1 MRDREIVERVRD
13 ATDLLALVG
22 QAVKLRKQ
30 GSAHVGLCPF
40 HAERS
45 PSFQVVPNRGFYHCF
60 GCGKHGDAFAWL
72 MEREGMSFP
81 EALEQLAR
89 AAGIDLPQ
97 HRERPTAEVD
107 LETRMRTALE
117 AAQAFYERQL
127 ERHEGARA
135 YLRQRGYEGP
145 FLAEAGFGMAPDAW
159 DALVNHLRGLNFSG
173 ELLEQAGLASRSER
187 GTQIDFLRNRL
198 TIPIH
203 DARGRVVAFGGRI
216 MGGGSSG
223 ERVRPPESQ
232 VTSASEA
239 SGSAQGARYGGGQPK
254 YLNTRDTPLFHK
266 GGTLFGFHR
275 AKGAMK
281 DGALVVEGYFDVLQL
296 HQHGIHQA
304 VAPLGTALTDEHLKA
319 LGRFTR
325 RVILCFDGDAAGRRA
340 MEKSLRMALPLGFE
354 VRLLELPQ
362 GEDPD
367 TWCLK
372 LGGEAFRD
380 LLRACPDWIQ
390 FIRNRFQSGKD
401 LTKSSVRMDIF
412 NELLNFLPYLPKNE
426 SSINEAI
433 SVGHSL
439 LIPASEVI
447 KSIENKRKGTHTNQ
461 TISTNMNSTFD
472 EIDLDIKRLILLCVE
487 GSLDRVISLPT
498 GWWESLEGA
507 PLLQALLDAEGD
519 TTRLP
524 EGAVAALRHLE
535 AQASRQDEAGR
546 DAETLFVRLE
556 GRYVDREI
564 QANNRLLQDPST
576 VVDPALM
583 NRVMARQN
591 ELLGRQKELSR
602 RRRGPR

>member
-22 QAVKLRKQ
+22 SAVKLRKQ

-97 HRERPTAEVD
+97 RRERPTAEVD
-107 LETRMRTALE
+107 LEPRMRAALD
-117 AAQAFYERQL
+117 AAQAFFEAQL
-127 ERHEGARA
+127 VRHDPALA
-135 YLRQRGYEGP
+135 YLRERGYEGP
-145 FLAEAGFGMAPDAW
+145 FLAEAGFGLAPDAW

-173 ELLEQAGLASRSER
+173 ELLEQTGLASRSER

-198 TIPIH
+198 TIPIQ

-216 MGGGSSG
+216 LG
-223 ERVRPPESQ
+223 E
-232 VTSASEA
+232 
-239 SGSAQGARYGGGQPK
+239 GQPK

-296 HQHGIHQA
+296 HQNGIHQA
-304 VAPLGTALTDEHLKA
+304 VAPLGTALTEEHLKT
-319 LGRFTR
+319 LGRFTH

-372 LGGEAFRD
+372 LGGEAFRE
-380 LLRACPDWIQ
+380 LLRAAPDWTA
-390 FIRNRFQSGKD
+390 FMVDRAMEGKD
-401 LTKSSVRMDIF
+401 LRRITDRMGAFKD
-412 NELLNFLPYLPKNE
+412 LLDFLPFLPRTTE
-426 SSINEAI
+426 SRDLFASLAHQLQVPLQELDRAVRGRTVTPAV
-433 SVGHSL
+433 SGGHQATTAPILPDLDDLIRSL
-439 LIPASEVI
+439 LLL
-447 KSIENKRKGTHTNQ
+447 
-461 TISTNMNSTFD
+461 STAGHW
-472 EIDLDIKRLILLCVE
+472 R
-487 GSLDRVISLPT
+487 RVQEFPPT
-498 GWWESLEGA
+498 WWEALTGA

-519 TTRLP
+519 ATLLP
-524 EGAVAALRHLE
+524 EDAVAALRHLE

-546 DAETLFVRLE
+546 DPEALFAKLE
-556 GRYVDREI
+556 GRYVDREL

-576 VVDPALM
+576 IVDPALM

-591 ELLGRQKELSR
+591 ELLARQKELSR
-602 RRRGPR
+602 RRRVLR

>member
-45 PSFQVVPNRGFYHCF
+45 PSFQVVANRGFYHCF

-72 MEREGMSFP
+72 MEREGMTFP

-89 AAGIDLPQ
+89 AAGVDLPER
-97 HRERPTAEVD
+97 RERPSAEVD
-107 LETRMRTALE
+107 LETRMRSALD
-117 AAQAFYERQL
+117 AAQAFFEAQL
-127 ERHEGARA
+127 ARHEGART
-135 YLRQRGYEGP
+135 YLRERGYEGP
-145 FLAEAGFGMAPDAW
+145 FLTEAGFGMAPDAW
-159 DALVNHLRGLNFSG
+159 DGLVNHLRGLNFSG
-173 ELLEQAGLASRSER
+173 ELLEQTGLASRSER

-216 MGGGSSG
+216 MG
-223 ERVRPPESQ
+223 E
-232 VTSASEA
+232 
-239 SGSAQGARYGGGQPK
+239 GQPK

-296 HQHGIHQA
+296 HQNGIHQA
-304 VAPLGTALTDEHLKA
+304 VAPLGTALTEDHLKA

-372 LGGEAFRD
+372 LGGEAFKE
-380 LLRACPDWIQ
+380 LLRAAPDWTA
-390 FIRNRFQSGKD
+390 FMVDRAMEGKD
-401 LTKSSVRMDIF
+401 LRRITDRMGAFKD
-412 NELLNFLPYLPKNE
+412 LLDFLPYLPRTTE
-426 SSINEAI
+426 SRDLFASLAHQLQVPLQELDRAVRGRHVPVHPPEDVPASAVTLPELDELIR
-433 SVGHSL
+433 SL
-439 LIPASEVI
+439 LLLSTAGHWGRVQDVPPA
-447 KSIENKRKGTHTNQ
+447 
-461 TISTNMNSTFD
+461 
-472 EIDLDIKRLILLCVE
+472 
-487 GSLDRVISLPT
+487 
-498 GWWESLEGA
+498 WWESLEGA

-519 TTRLP
+519 ITRLP
-524 EGAVAALRHLE
+524 DGAVAALRHLE

-556 GRYVDREI
+556 GRYVDREL
-564 QANNRLLQDPST
+564 QANNRLLQDPATT
-576 VVDPALM
+576 VDLALM
-583 NRVMARQN
+583 NRVMGRQN
-591 ELLGRQKELSR
+591 DLLARQKELSR

>member
-13 ATDLLALVG
+13 ATDLLVLVG

-30 GSAHVGLCPF
+30 GSAFVGLCPF

-72 MEREGMSFP
+72 MEREGMTFP

-97 HRERPTAEVD
+97 HRERPAAEVD
-107 LETRMRTALE
+107 LETRLRAALE
-117 AAQAFYERQL
+117 AAQSFYERQL
-127 ERHEGARA
+127 ERHGEARA

-145 FLAEAGFGMAPDAW
+145 FVAEAGFGMAPDGW
-159 DALVNHLRGLNFSG
+159 DPLVTHLRGLNFSG

-203 DARGRVVAFGGRI
+203 DARGRLVAFGGRI
-216 MGGGSSG
+216 MG
-223 ERVRPPESQ
+223 E
-232 VTSASEA
+232 
-239 SGSAQGARYGGGQPK
+239 GQPK
-254 YLNTRDTPLFHK
+254 YLNTRDTALFHK
-266 GGTLFGFHR
+266 GETLFGFHR

-281 DGALVVEGYFDVLQL
+281 EGALVVEGYFDVLQL

-304 VAPLGTALTDEHLKA
+304 VAPLGTALTEEHLKQ

-372 LGGEAFRD
+372 LGGEAFQD
-380 LLRACPDWIQ
+380 LLRTAPDWTAFMID
-390 FIRNRFQSGKD
+390 RAMEGKD
-401 LTKSSVRMDIF
+401 LRRITDRMGAFKD
-412 NELLNFLPYLPKNE
+412 LLDFLPYLPRTTE
-426 SSINEAI
+426 SRDLFASLAHQLQVPLQELDRAVRGRQAPAREAEPPATPTPLPELDDLI
-433 SVGHSL
+433 RSL
-439 LIPASEVI
+439 LLLSTAGHWRRVQELPPA
-447 KSIENKRKGTHTNQ
+447 
-461 TISTNMNSTFD
+461 
-472 EIDLDIKRLILLCVE
+472 
-487 GSLDRVISLPT
+487 
-498 GWWESLEGA
+498 WWEGLDGA
-507 PLLQALLDAEGD
+507 PLLQALLDGEGD
-519 TTRLP
+519 LARLP
-524 EGAVAALRHLE
+524 EGALAAVRRME
-535 AQASRQDEAGR
+535 ALASRQDEAGR
-546 DAETLFVRLE
+546 DAEALFAKLE
-556 GRYVDREI
+556 TRYVDREL
-564 QANNRLLQDPST
+564 QANNRLLQDPRT
-576 VVDPALM
+576 LVDAALTT
-583 NRVMARQN
+583 RIMARQN
-591 ELLGRQKELSR
+591 ELLARQKDLSR
-602 RRRGPR
+602 RRRGTVGGQA

>member
-1 MRDREIVERVRD
+1 
-13 ATDLLALVG
+13 
-22 QAVKLRKQ
+22 VKLRKQ

-45 PSFQVVPNRGFYHCF
+45 PSFQVVANRGFYHCF

-72 MEREGMSFP
+72 MEREGMTFP

-97 HRERPTAEVD
+97 HRERPSAEVD
-107 LETRMRTALE
+107 LETRMRSALD
-117 AAQAFYERQL
+117 AAQAFFEAQL
-127 ERHEGARA
+127 GRHEGARA
-135 YLRQRGYEGP
+135 YLRDRGYEGP

-159 DALVNHLRGLNFSG
+159 DALVTHLRGLNFSG
-173 ELLEQAGLASRSER
+173 ELLEQAGLVSRSER

-216 MGGGSSG
+216 MG
-223 ERVRPPESQ
+223 Q
-232 VTSASEA
+232 
-239 SGSAQGARYGGGQPK
+239 GQPK

-304 VAPLGTALTDEHLKA
+304 VAPLGTALTEEHLKN

-380 LLRACPDWIQ
+380 LLRAAPDWTA
-390 FIRNRFQSGKD
+390 FMVDRAMEGKD
-401 LTKSSVRMDIF
+401 LRRITDRMGAFKDLLDFLPFLPRTTESRDLFSSLAHQLQVPIQELDRAVKGRQTSVRPQDEPDPVAPILP
-412 NELLNFLPYLPKNE
+412 ELDEL
-426 SSINEAI
+426 IR
-433 SVGHSL
+433 SL
-439 LIPASEVI
+439 LLLSTAGHWRRVQETPPA
-447 KSIENKRKGTHTNQ
+447 
-461 TISTNMNSTFD
+461 
-472 EIDLDIKRLILLCVE
+472 
-487 GSLDRVISLPT
+487 
-498 GWWESLEGA
+498 WWESLDGA

-519 TTRLP
+519 AALMP
-524 EGAVAALRHLE
+524 EGAVAVLRHLE
-535 AQASRQDEAGR
+535 AHASRQDEAGR
-546 DAETLFVRLE
+546 GADSLLLKLE
-556 GRYVDREI
+556 QNYLDREI
-564 QANNRLLQDPST
+564 QANNRLLQDPKT
-576 VVDPALM
+576 MVDASLT
-583 NRVMARQN
+583 RQV
-591 ELLGRQKELSR
+591 EVRQKDLIERKTELSR

>member
-22 QAVKLRKQ
+22 SAVKLRKQ

-45 PSFQVVPNRGFYHCF
+45 PSFQVVPARGFYHCF

-97 HRERPTAEVD
+97 RRERPSAEVD
-107 LETRMRTALE
+107 LETRMRSALD
-117 AAQAFYERQL
+117 AAQAFFEAQL
-127 ERHEGARA
+127 ARNDAAKA
-135 YLRQRGYEGP
+135 YLRDRGYEGP

-159 DALVNHLRGLNFSG
+159 DALVSHLRGLNISG
-173 ELLEQAGLASRSER
+173 ELLEQTGLASRSER

-203 DARGRVVAFGGRI
+203 DARGRVVAFGGRV
-216 MGGGSSG
+216 MG
-223 ERVRPPESQ
+223 E
-232 VTSASEA
+232 
-239 SGSAQGARYGGGQPK
+239 GQPK

-372 LGGEAFRD
+372 LGGEAFRE
-380 LLRACPDWIQ
+380 LLRAAPDWTA
-390 FIRNRFQSGKD
+390 FMVDRAMEGKD
-401 LTKSSVRMDIF
+401 LRRITDRMGAFKD
-412 NELLNFLPYLPKNE
+412 LLDFLPYLPRTTE
-426 SSINEAI
+426 SRDLFASLAHQLQVPLQELDRAVKGRHAAAGPSGDATTTAPVLPELDDLIR
-433 SVGHSL
+433 SL
-439 LIPASEVI
+439 LLLSTAGHWRRVQEIP
-447 KSIENKRKGTHTNQ
+447 
-461 TISTNMNSTFD
+461 
-472 EIDLDIKRLILLCVE
+472 
-487 GSLDRVISLPT
+487 PT
-498 GWWESLEGA
+498 WWETLDGA

-519 TTRLP
+519 TQLLP

-546 DAETLFVRLE
+546 DAEVLFAKLE

-564 QANNRLLQDPST
+564 QANNRLLQDPAT
-576 VVDPALM
+576 LVDAALT
-583 NRVMARQN
+583 RQVEIRQN
-591 ELLGRQKELSR
+591 ELLERQKKLSQR
-602 RRRGPR
+602 RRTPR

>member
-22 QAVKLRKQ
+22 SAVKLRKQ

-45 PSFQVVPNRGFYHCF
+45 PSFQVVANKGFYHCF

-72 MEREGMSFP
+72 MEREGMTFP

-89 AAGIDLPQ
+89 AAGVELPER
-97 HRERPTAEVD
+97 RERPSAEVD
-107 LETRMRTALE
+107 LETRMRSALD
-117 AAQAFYERQL
+117 AAQSFFEAQL
-127 ERHEGARA
+127 ARHDGALA
-135 YLRQRGYEGP
+135 YLRERGYEGP
-145 FLAEAGFGMAPDAW
+145 FLAEAGFGMAPDGW
-159 DALVNHLRGLNFSG
+159 EALVKHLRGLNFSG
-173 ELLEQAGLASRSER
+173 ELLEQAGLASRSDR

-216 MGGGSSG
+216 MG
-223 ERVRPPESQ
+223 E
-232 VTSASEA
+232 
-239 SGSAQGARYGGGQPK
+239 GQPK

-304 VAPLGTALTDEHLKA
+304 VAPLGTALTEEHLKQ

-325 RVILCFDGDAAGRRA
+325 RVILCFDGDSAGRRA

-380 LLRACPDWIQ
+380 LLRTVPDWTA
-390 FIRNRFQSGKD
+390 FMVDRAMEGKD
-401 LTKSSVRMDIF
+401 LRRITDRMGAFKD
-412 NELLNFLPYLPKNE
+412 LLDFLPYLPRTTE
-426 SSINEAI
+426 SRDLFASLAHQLQVPLQELDRAVRGRQAPIREAEAPAPTSPVLPDLDDLI
-433 SVGHSL
+433 RSL
-439 LIPASEVI
+439 LLLSTGGHWQQVQEVPAA
-447 KSIENKRKGTHTNQ
+447 
-461 TISTNMNSTFD
+461 
-472 EIDLDIKRLILLCVE
+472 
-487 GSLDRVISLPT
+487 
-498 GWWESLEGA
+498 WWENLTGA
-507 PLLQALLDAEGD
+507 PLLQALLDAEGNP
-519 TTRLP
+519 TLLP

-535 AQASRQDEAGR
+535 AQASHKDEAGR
-546 DAETLFVRLE
+546 DAEALFARLE
-556 GRYVDREI
+556 SSYLDREI
-564 QANNRLLQDPST
+564 QANNRLLQDPRT
-576 VVDPALM
+576 LVDAILTKQ
-583 NRVMARQN
+583 VETRQN
-591 ELLGRQKELSR
+591 DLLGRQKVLAR
-602 RRRGPR
+602 RRRVTR

>member
-13 ATDLLALVG
+13 ATDLMALVG

-30 GSAHVGLCPF
+30 GSAFVGLCPF

-45 PSFQVVPNRGFYHCF
+45 PSFQVVPGRGFYHCF
-60 GCGKHGDAFAWL
+60 GCGKHGDAFTWL
-72 MEREGMSFP
+72 MEREGMTFP

-97 HRERPTAEVD
+97 RRERSTAEVD
-107 LETRMRTALE
+107 LETRLRSALE

-127 ERHEGARA
+127 DRHEGART

-145 FLAEAGFGMAPDAW
+145 FLAEAGFGVAPDAW
-159 DALVNHLRGLNFSG
+159 EALVAHLRGLNFSG

-203 DARGRVVAFGGRI
+203 DARGRLVAFGGRI
-216 MGGGSSG
+216 MG
-223 ERVRPPESQ
+223 E
-232 VTSASEA
+232 
-239 SGSAQGARYGGGQPK
+239 GQPK
-254 YLNTRDTPLFHK
+254 YLNTRDTVLFHK
-266 GGTLFGFHR
+266 GETLFGFHR

-296 HQHGIHQA
+296 HQSGIHQA
-304 VAPLGTALTDEHLKA
+304 VAPLGTALTEDHLKA

-380 LLRACPDWIQ
+380 LLRAAPDWTAFMID
-390 FIRNRFQSGKD
+390 RAMEGKD
-401 LTKSSVRMDIF
+401 LRRITDRMAAFKD
-412 NELLNFLPYLPKNE
+412 LLDFLPHLPRTTE
-426 SSINEAI
+426 TRDLFA
-433 SVGHSL
+433 SL
-439 LIPASEVI
+439 AHQLQVPLQE
-447 KSIENKRKGTHTNQ
+447 
-461 TISTNMNSTFD
+461 
-472 EIDLDIKRLILLCVE
+472 
-487 GSLDRVISLPT
+487 LDRAVKGRQAAPRESAEAAPLPAAVRDEADPLVRELIRYCHEGAWREVQQVPAT
-498 GWWESLEGA
+498 WWENLPGA
-507 PLLQALLDAEGD
+507 PVLQTVLDAEGD
-519 TTRLP
+519 LGLVP
-524 EGAVAALRHLE
+524 EGALAVIRRLE
-535 AQASRQDEAGR
+535 AENSQKYDKPDLDRLLA
-546 DAETLFVRLE
+546 RLE
-556 GRYVDREI
+556 SQYLEREQ
-564 QANNRLLQDPST
+564 QANNRLYLDPGT
-576 VVDPALM
+576 QADPALK
-583 NRVMARQN
+583 RRIEVRQEELRQRLAILKPRLRAARQF
-591 ELLGRQKELSR
+591 R
-602 RRRGPR
+602 

>member
-22 QAVKLRKQ
+22 SAVKLRKQ

-45 PSFQVVPNRGFYHCF
+45 PSFQVVANRGFYHCF

-72 MEREGMSFP
+72 MEREGMTFP

-97 HRERPTAEVD
+97 RRERPSAEVD
-107 LETRMRTALE
+107 LETRMRSALD
-117 AAQAFYERQL
+117 AAQAFFEAQL
-127 ERHEGARA
+127 TRHEGART
-135 YLRQRGYEGP
+135 YLRDRGYEGP

-159 DALVNHLRGLNFSG
+159 DSLVNHLRGLNFSG

-187 GTQIDFLRNRL
+187 GSQIDFLRNRL

-216 MGGGSSG
+216 MG
-223 ERVRPPESQ
+223 E
-232 VTSASEA
+232 
-239 SGSAQGARYGGGQPK
+239 GQPK

-304 VAPLGTALTDEHLKA
+304 VAPLGTALTEEHLKA

-372 LGGEAFRD
+372 LGGEAFKE
-380 LLRACPDWIQ
+380 LLRAAPDWTA
-390 FIRNRFQSGKD
+390 FMVDRAMEGKD
-401 LTKSSVRMDIF
+401 LRRISDRMGAFKD
-412 NELLNFLPYLPKNE
+412 LLDFLPYLPRTTE
-426 SSINEAI
+426 SRDLFASLAHQLQVPLQELDRAVKGRAVPAHSQEVDAAVSPGLPELDDLIR
-433 SVGHSL
+433 SL
-439 LIPASEVI
+439 LLLSTAGQWRRVQEVSPA
-447 KSIENKRKGTHTNQ
+447 
-461 TISTNMNSTFD
+461 
-472 EIDLDIKRLILLCVE
+472 
-487 GSLDRVISLPT
+487 
-498 GWWESLEGA
+498 WWESLQGA
-507 PLLQALLDAEGD
+507 PLLQALLDAEGEVSL
-519 TTRLP
+519 LP

-546 DAETLFVRLE
+546 DADSLFAKLE
-556 GRYVDREI
+556 GRYVDREL
-564 QANNRLLQDPST
+564 QANNRLLQDPAT
-576 VVDPALM
+576 MVDATLM

-591 ELLGRQKELSR
+591 DLLARQKELSR
-602 RRRGPR
+602 RRRVSR

>member
-22 QAVKLRKQ
+22 SAVKLRKQ

-45 PSFQVVPNRGFYHCF
+45 PSFQVVANRGFYHCF

-72 MEREGMSFP
+72 MEREGMTFP

-97 HRERPTAEVD
+97 RRERPSAEVD
-107 LETRMRTALE
+107 LETRMRSALD
-117 AAQAFYERQL
+117 AAQAFFEAQL
-127 ERHEGARA
+127 TRHEGART
-135 YLRQRGYEGP
+135 YLRDRGYEGP

-187 GTQIDFLRNRL
+187 GTQVDFLRNRL

-216 MGGGSSG
+216 MG
-223 ERVRPPESQ
+223 E
-232 VTSASEA
+232 
-239 SGSAQGARYGGGQPK
+239 GQPK

-340 MEKSLRMALPLGFE
+340 MEKGLRMALPLGFE

-372 LGGEAFRD
+372 LGGEAFRE
-380 LLRACPDWIQ
+380 LLRAAPDWTA
-390 FIRNRFQSGKD
+390 FMVDRAMEGKD
-401 LTKSSVRMDIF
+401 LRRITDRMGAFKD
-412 NELLNFLPYLPKNE
+412 LLDFLPYLPRTTE
-426 SSINEAI
+426 SRDLFASLAHQLQVPLQELDRAVKGRAVPAQPLEADALASPGLPELDDLI
-433 SVGHSL
+433 RSL
-439 LIPASEVI
+439 LLLSTAGQWRRVQEVPPA
-447 KSIENKRKGTHTNQ
+447 
-461 TISTNMNSTFD
+461 
-472 EIDLDIKRLILLCVE
+472 
-487 GSLDRVISLPT
+487 
-498 GWWESLEGA
+498 WWESLQGA
-507 PLLQALLDAEGD
+507 PLLQALLDAEGEVSL
-519 TTRLP
+519 LP
-524 EGAVAALRHLE
+524 DGAVAALRHLQ

-546 DAETLFVRLE
+546 DADSLFARLE
-556 GRYVDREI
+556 GRYVDREL
-564 QANNRLLQDPST
+564 QANNRLLQDPAT
-576 VVDPALM
+576 MVDAALM
-583 NRVMARQN
+583 HRVMARQN
-591 ELLGRQKELSR
+591 DLLARQKELSR
-602 RRRGPR
+602 RRRVAR

>member
-1 MRDREIVERVRD
+1 MRDREIVDRVRD

-22 QAVKLRKQ
+22 SAVKLRKQ

-97 HRERPTAEVD
+97 RRERPSAEVD
-107 LETRMRTALE
+107 LETRMRSALD
-117 AAQAFYERQL
+117 AAQAFFEAQL
-127 ERHEGARA
+127 ARNEA
-135 YLRQRGYEGP
+135 ARTYLQNRGYEGP
-145 FLAEAGFGMAPDAW
+145 FLAEAGFGVAPDAW
-159 DALVNHLRGLNFSG
+159 DSLVNHLRGLNFSG
-173 ELLEQAGLASRSER
+173 ELLEQTGLASRSER

-216 MGGGSSG
+216 MG
-223 ERVRPPESQ
+223 E
-232 VTSASEA
+232 
-239 SGSAQGARYGGGQPK
+239 GQPK

-304 VAPLGTALTDEHLKA
+304 VAPLGTALTEEHLKA

-372 LGGEAFRD
+372 LGGEAFRE
-380 LLRACPDWIQ
+380 LLRAAPDWTA
-390 FIRNRFQSGKD
+390 FMVDRAMEGKD
-401 LTKSSVRMDIF
+401 LRRITDRMGAFKD
-412 NELLNFLPYLPKNE
+412 LLDFLPYLPRTTE
-426 SSINEAI
+426 SRDLFSSLAHQLQVPIQELDRAVRGRQAPTQASEEASPVASIPPVLDELI
-433 SVGHSL
+433 RSL
-439 LIPASEVI
+439 LLLSTAGHWRRVQEIPPA
-447 KSIENKRKGTHTNQ
+447 
-461 TISTNMNSTFD
+461 
-472 EIDLDIKRLILLCVE
+472 
-487 GSLDRVISLPT
+487 
-498 GWWESLEGA
+498 WWESLDGA

-519 TTRLP
+519 GALLP
-524 EGAVAALRHLE
+524 EGAMAALRHLE
-535 AQASRQDEAGR
+535 ARASRQDEAGR
-546 DAETLFVRLE
+546 DAESLFVKLE
-556 GRYVDREI
+556 ARYVDREI

-591 ELLGRQKELSR
+591 DLLGRQKELSR

>member
-1 MRDREIVERVRD
+1 MKDREIVERVRE

-22 QAVKLRKQ
+22 SAVKLRKQ

-45 PSFQVVPNRGFYHCF
+45 PSFQVVGNKGFYHCF

-72 MEREGMSFP
+72 MEREGMTFP

-97 HRERPTAEVD
+97 RRERPSAEVD
-107 LETRMRTALE
+107 LETRLRSALE

-135 YLRQRGYEGP
+135 YLRDRGYEGP
-145 FLAEAGFGMAPDAW
+145 FLAEAGFGMAPEGW
-159 DALVNHLRGLNFSG
+159 DPLVTHLRSLNFSG

-187 GTQIDFLRNRL
+187 GSQIDFLRNRL

-203 DARGRVVAFGGRI
+203 DARGRLVAFGGRI
-216 MGGGSSG
+216 MG
-223 ERVRPPESQ
+223 E
-232 VTSASEA
+232 
-239 SGSAQGARYGGGQPK
+239 GQPK

-266 GGTLFGFHR
+266 GETLFGFHR
-275 AKGAMK
+275 AKGAMR

-304 VAPLGTALTDEHLKA
+304 VAPLGTALTEEHLKA

-340 MEKSLRMALPLGFE
+340 MEKSLRLALPLGFE

-380 LLRACPDWIQ
+380 LLRAAPDWTS
-390 FIRNRFQSGKD
+390 FMVDRAMEGKD
-401 LTKSSVRMDIF
+401 LRRITDRMGAFKD
-412 NELLNFLPYLPKNE
+412 LLDFLPFLPRTTE
-426 SSINEAI
+426 SRDLFASLAHQLQVPLQELDRAVRSRQAPLRSSEADEPVTP
-433 SVGHSL
+433 SVLPEMDELIRSL
-439 LIPASEVI
+439 LLVCAAGEWRRIQEVPAA
-447 KSIENKRKGTHTNQ
+447 
-461 TISTNMNSTFD
+461 
-472 EIDLDIKRLILLCVE
+472 
-487 GSLDRVISLPT
+487 
-498 GWWESLEGA
+498 WWEGLTGA

-519 TTRLP
+519 TALLP
-524 EGAVAALRHLE
+524 ESALATLRHLE
-535 AQASRQDEAGR
+535 AQASRQGEAGR
-546 DAETLFVRLE
+546 AADTLLLKLEVRF
-556 GRYVDREI
+556 VDREF
-564 QANNRLLQDPST
+564 QANSRLLQDPRT
-576 VVDPALM
+576 QVDPPLLA
-583 NRVMARQN
+583 RVMARQD
-591 ELLGRQKELSR
+591 ELLQRQKRLSQR
-602 RRRGPR
+602 RRITR

>member
-30 GSAHVGLCPF
+30 GTAFVGLCPF

-72 MEREGMSFP
+72 MEREGMTFP

-97 HRERPTAEVD
+97 RRERPAAEVD
-107 LETRMRTALE
+107 LETRLRSALE

-127 ERHEGARA
+127 ERHEAARA
-135 YLRQRGYEGP
+135 YLRQRGYEGA
-145 FLAEAGFGMAPDAW
+145 FVGEAGFGVAPDGW
-159 DALVNHLRGLNFSG
+159 DPLVTHLRGLNFSA

-203 DARGRVVAFGGRI
+203 DGRGRLVAFGGRI
-216 MGGGSSG
+216 MG
-223 ERVRPPESQ
+223 E
-232 VTSASEA
+232 
-239 SGSAQGARYGGGQPK
+239 GQPK
-254 YLNTRDTPLFHK
+254 YLNTRDTVLFHK
-266 GGTLFGFHR
+266 GETLFGFHR

-304 VAPLGTALTDEHLKA
+304 VAPLGTALTEDHLKA

-340 MEKSLRMALPLGFE
+340 MEKSLRLALPLGFE

-372 LGGEAFRD
+372 LGGEAFQD
-380 LLRACPDWIQ
+380 LLRAAPDWTAFMID
-390 FIRNRFQSGKD
+390 RAMEGKD
-401 LTKSSVRMDIF
+401 LRRISDRMGAFKD
-412 NELLNFLPYLPKNE
+412 LLDFLPYLPRTTE
-426 SSINEAI
+426 SRDLFASLAHQLQVPLQELDRAVRSRQAPAREAEVPA
-433 SVGHSL
+433 SSAPSLELDDLVRSL
-439 LIPASEVI
+439 LLLSTAGLWRRVQEVPPA
-447 KSIENKRKGTHTNQ
+447 
-461 TISTNMNSTFD
+461 
-472 EIDLDIKRLILLCVE
+472 
-487 GSLDRVISLPT
+487 
-498 GWWESLEGA
+498 WWEGLAGA
-507 PLLQALLDAEGD
+507 PLLQALLDAEGEPSQ
-519 TTRLP
+519 LP
-524 EGAVAALRHLE
+524 EEALAALRHLE

-546 DAETLFVRLE
+546 DAEALFAKLE
-556 GRYVDREI
+556 GRYVDREM
-564 QANNRLLQDPST
+564 QANNRLLLDPAT
-576 VVDPALM
+576 QVDPALQA
-583 NRVMARQN
+583 RVMARQD
-591 ELLGRQKELSR
+591 ELLRRQKDLSR
-602 RRRGPR
+602 RRRAPR

>member
-22 QAVKLRKQ
+22 SAVKLRKQ

-45 PSFQVVPNRGFYHCF
+45 PSFQVVANRGFYHCF

-72 MEREGMSFP
+72 MEREGMTFP

-97 HRERPTAEVD
+97 RRERPSAEVD
-107 LETRMRTALE
+107 LETRMRSALD
-117 AAQAFYERQL
+117 AAQAFFEAQL
-127 ERHEGARA
+127 TRHEGART
-135 YLRQRGYEGP
+135 YLRDRGYEGP

-187 GTQIDFLRNRL
+187 GTQVDFLRNRL

-216 MGGGSSG
+216 MG
-223 ERVRPPESQ
+223 E
-232 VTSASEA
+232 
-239 SGSAQGARYGGGQPK
+239 GQPK

-372 LGGEAFRD
+372 LGGEAFRE
-380 LLRACPDWIQ
+380 LLRAAPDWTA
-390 FIRNRFQSGKD
+390 FMVDRAMEGKD
-401 LTKSSVRMDIF
+401 LRRITDRMGAFKD
-412 NELLNFLPYLPKNE
+412 LLDFLPYLPRTTE
-426 SSINEAI
+426 SRDLFASLAHQLQVPLQELDRAVKGRAVPAQPLEADAPASPGPPELDDLI
-433 SVGHSL
+433 RSL
-439 LIPASEVI
+439 LLLSTGGQWRRVQEVPPA
-447 KSIENKRKGTHTNQ
+447 
-461 TISTNMNSTFD
+461 
-472 EIDLDIKRLILLCVE
+472 
-487 GSLDRVISLPT
+487 
-498 GWWESLEGA
+498 WWESLQGA
-507 PLLQALLDAEGD
+507 PLLQALLDAEGEVSL
-519 TTRLP
+519 LP
-524 EGAVAALRHLE
+524 DGAVAALRHLE

-546 DAETLFVRLE
+546 DADSLFARLE
-556 GRYVDREI
+556 GRYVDREL
-564 QANNRLLQDPST
+564 QANNRLLQDPAT
-576 VVDPALM
+576 MVDAALM
-583 NRVMARQN
+583 HRVMARQN
-591 ELLGRQKELSR
+591 DLLARQKELSR
-602 RRRGPR
+602 RRRVAR

>member
-13 ATDLLALVG
+13 ATDLLTLVG

-45 PSFQVVPNRGFYHCF
+45 PSFQVVANRGFYHCF
-60 GCGKHGDAFAWL
+60 GCGKHGDAFTWL
-72 MEREGMSFP
+72 MEREGMTFP
-81 EALEQLAR
+81 EALETLAR
-89 AAGIDLPQ
+89 GAGIDLPQ
-97 HRERPTAEVD
+97 RRERPSAEVD
-107 LETRMRTALE
+107 LETRMRSALD
-117 AAQAFYERQL
+117 AAQSFFETQL
-127 ERHEGARA
+127 ARHSGAQA
-135 YLRQRGYEGP
+135 YLRDRGYEGP

-159 DALVNHLRGLNFSG
+159 EALVSHLRGLNFSG

-203 DARGRVVAFGGRI
+203 DARGRLVAFGGRI
-216 MGGGSSG
+216 MG
-223 ERVRPPESQ
+223 E
-232 VTSASEA
+232 
-239 SGSAQGARYGGGQPK
+239 GQPK

-266 GGTLFGFHR
+266 GETLFGFHR

-304 VAPLGTALTDEHLKA
+304 VAPLGTALTEEHLKA

-372 LGGEAFRD
+372 LGGEAFRE
-380 LLRACPDWIQ
+380 LLRAAPDWTA
-390 FIRNRFQSGKD
+390 FMVDRAMEGKD
-401 LTKSSVRMDIF
+401 LRRITDRMGAFKD
-412 NELLNFLPYLPKNE
+412 LLDFLPYLPRTTE
-426 SSINEAI
+426 TRDLFSSLAHQLQVPIQELDRAVKQRQAPAPAI
-433 SVGHSL
+433 EGPTTSFPLPQMDELIRSL
-439 LIPASEVI
+439 LLLSTAGHWRRVQDAPPA
-447 KSIENKRKGTHTNQ
+447 
-461 TISTNMNSTFD
+461 
-472 EIDLDIKRLILLCVE
+472 
-487 GSLDRVISLPT
+487 
-498 GWWESLEGA
+498 WWETLDGA

-519 TTRLP
+519 MALLP
-524 EGAVAALRHLE
+524 EGAVAVLRHIE
-535 AQASRQDEAGR
+535 AQASHKDEAGR
-546 DAETLFVRLE
+546 DAEALLVRLE

-576 VVDPALM
+576 VVDAALM

-591 ELLGRQKELSR
+591 DLLARQKELSR
-602 RRRGPR
+602 RRRITR

>member
-1 MRDREIVERVRD
+1 MRDREIVDRVRD
-13 ATDLLALVG
+13 ATDLLALVAS
-22 QAVKLRKQ
+22 AVKLRKQ

-45 PSFQVVPNRGFYHCF
+45 PSFQVVPGRGFYHCF
-60 GCGKHGDAFAWL
+60 GCGKHGDAFSWL
-72 MEREGMSFP
+72 MEREGMTFP

-97 HRERPTAEVD
+97 RRERPSAEVD
-107 LETRMRTALE
+107 LEVRMRAALD
-117 AAQAFYERQL
+117 AAQAFFEAHL
-127 ERHEGARA
+127 VRHEGARA
-135 YLRQRGYEGP
+135 YLRERGYQGP

-173 ELLEQAGLASRSER
+173 ELLEQTGLASRSER
-187 GTQIDFLRNRL
+187 GSQIDFLRNRL

-216 MGGGSSG
+216 MG
-223 ERVRPPESQ
+223 E
-232 VTSASEA
+232 
-239 SGSAQGARYGGGQPK
+239 GQPK

-275 AKGAMK
+275 AKGAMR

-304 VAPLGTALTDEHLKA
+304 VAPLGTALTEEHLKV
-319 LGRFTR
+319 LGRYTR
-325 RVILCFDGDAAGRRA
+325 RVTLCFDGDAAGRRA

-354 VRLLELPQ
+354 VSLLELPQ

-372 LGGEAFRD
+372 LGGEAFGD
-380 LLRACPDWIQ
+380 LLRAAPDWTA
-390 FIRNRFQSGKD
+390 FMVDRAMEGKD
-401 LTKSSVRMDIF
+401 LRRITDRMGAFKD
-412 NELLNFLPYLPKNE
+412 LLDFLPYLPRTTE
-426 SSINEAI
+426 SRDLFASLAHQLQVPLQELDRAVKGRQAPTRRPDEPAPAPPILPELDELLR
-433 SVGHSL
+433 SL
-439 LIPASEVI
+439 LLVCTAGQWRRVQGIPPA
-447 KSIENKRKGTHTNQ
+447 
-461 TISTNMNSTFD
+461 
-472 EIDLDIKRLILLCVE
+472 
-487 GSLDRVISLPT
+487 
-498 GWWESLEGA
+498 WWESLDGA

-519 TTRLP
+519 ITQLP
-524 EGAVAALRHLE
+524 EGAVAAIRQLE
-535 AQASRQDEAGR
+535 AQASRQEEAGR
-546 DAETLFVRLE
+546 DAEALFSKLE

-564 QANNRLLQDPST
+564 QANNRLLQDPAT

-583 NRVMARQN
+583 RRIMTRQN
-591 ELLGRQKELSR
+591 DLLARQKELSR